1 MTTLVQR
8 LPEGPLDIVGDIH
21 GELEALEAL
30 LRRLG
35 CDPVAATHDRH
46 LVFVGDLVDR
56 GPDSPGVVRLVQRL
70 VEAGI
75 ASCVAGNHEL
85 NVLAGDEKEGNGWY
99 FHHAD
104 HHRGV
109 PFDSVQLPADERA
122 ELRAFLAQL
131 PLVLERDDLRVVHA
145 CYDRD
150 AVGLLPEAGDV
161 GVLAEACEAAIIAE
175 LKANGVLQQAVAQR
189 ARYADFRDPEVKPR
203 RPLDAALHMI
213 LAEQRNDPYRVLTS
227 GQEEAIPPDEDL
239 FFVGG
244 KWRLVRRA
252 RWWDRYDDAP
262 AVVVGHYWRRRG
274 PLNTDKP
281 DLFDA
286 EPTFGWTGPRGNV
299 FCVDYSVGRRFL
311 ERQQQ
316 ARRGVREPFRG
327 GLGALRWPE
336 RVVVFDDRDVVF
348 PTTGFGVGV
357 GGA

>member
-1 MTTLVQR
+1 MTRLVQQ

-21 GELEALEAL
+21 GELEALERL

-35 CDPVAATHDRH
+35 CDTEAATHDRH

-99 FHHAD
+99 FHHLD

-109 PFDSVQLPADERA
+109 PFDSAVLPVAERPA
-122 ELRAFLAQL
+122 IRAFLASL
-131 PLVLERDDLRVVHA
+131 PVVLERDDLRVVHA
-145 CYDRD
+145 CYDP
-150 AVGLLPEAGDV
+150 ASVGR
-161 GVLAEACEAAIIAE
+161 LAEQGDLGELADACEAAIVAE
-175 LKANGVLQQAVAQR
+175 LKQTGVLAAAMEER
-189 ARYADFRDPEVKPR
+189 ARYADFRDPQVQPR
-203 RPLDAALHMI
+203 RPLNAALQMI

-227 GQEEAIPPDEDL
+227 GQEEAIPPDHDL

-252 RWWDRYDDAP
+252 RWWDRYDEAP

-274 PLNTDKP
+274 PINTDKP

-286 EPTFGWTGPRGNV
+286 EPTFGWAGPRGNV
-299 FCVDYSVGRRFL
+299 YCIDYSVGRRFL
-311 ERQQQ
+311 ERHQQQ
-316 ARRGVREPFRG
+316 RRGVREPFRG

-336 RVVVFDDRDVVF
+336 RVVVFDDREVVF
-348 PTTGFGVGV
+348 PTTGFGVGE
-357 GGA
+357 G